1 MIRKREAFSKGLPRI
16 KILTRALLYY
26 SANYILSVGLH
37 VQMMLVGG
45 FGFLMTFLKRH
56 AFMSLGMTLFIVVLA
71 TEWSILLHGC
81 EWIDSI
87 QVRLICKICTV
98 RLPS

>member
-1 MIRKREAFSKGLPRI
+1 M
-16 KILTRALLYY
+16 Y
-26 SANYILSVGLH
+26 SLNYILLSLLSASLH

-56 AFMSLGMTLFIVVLA
+56 AFMSLGMTLFIVVLS

-81 EWIDSI
+81 E
-87 QVRLICKICTV
+87 
-98 RLPS
+98 

>member
-1 MIRKREAFSKGLPRI
+1 M
-16 KILTRALLYY
+16 Y
-26 SANYILSVGLH
+26 SANHILSAVLH

-56 AFMSLGMTLFIVVLA
+56 AFMSLGMTLLIVVLA

-81 EWIDSI
+81 E
-87 QVRLICKICTV
+87 
-98 RLPS
+98 

>member
-1 MIRKREAFSKGLPRI
+1 MQGPHQRGKGLRGLEPFPP
-16 KILTRALLYY
+16 TQNQNHTEDSVMY
-26 SANYILSVGLH
+26 SVNYILSASLH

-56 AFMSLGMTLFIVVLA
+56 AFMSLGMTLFIVVLS

-81 EWIDSI
+81 E
-87 QVRLICKICTV
+87 
-98 RLPS
+98 